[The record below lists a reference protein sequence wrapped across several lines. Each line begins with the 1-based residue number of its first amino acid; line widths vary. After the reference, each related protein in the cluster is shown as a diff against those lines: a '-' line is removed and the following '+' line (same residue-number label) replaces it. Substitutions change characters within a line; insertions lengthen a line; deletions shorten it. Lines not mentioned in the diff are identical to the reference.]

1 MVVASKEED
10 NLPVYADLCQPF
22 VYGDGP
28 VSPWQLQRF
37 LPEIQSGLVANW
49 VSSKLPPESLIL
61 DPFGSSPALL
71 VELAHQ
77 GYRVVTCIL
86 NPIIRL
92 LLEVNCRSY
101 PKSDYLAAIKE
112 LSESQKENTRFDLF
126 IQSFYQTKCASCGK
140 QIQADEYIWEKGME
154 YPSMVVYD
162 CSECGDHYEH
172 APNDFDKNII
182 DQVTRSPLYRALAI
196 DRIAGMDH
204 ELKQDAQEI
213 SAAHLPRS
221 LYIIVALFSKLDA
234 LTINRERKKILQS
247 IFLSVLDSANSLWPT
262 DQQNYRPR
270 QLTNP
275 TQFKE
280 YNLWKVLIQTAEK
293 GNQSHQRVRI
303 VQYPDLPS
311 PGEICIYP
319 GRVRDLLNSPNS
331 NIFDAVV
338 TVIPRP
344 SQAFWK
350 LSAAWSAWLLGQE
363 ESREFSRI
371 MIRDRYDWS
380 WHANALNSTFQ
391 VLTQKQKIKFGVFG
405 LLSELEPPFLS
416 CVIPSAHKAGWKL
429 NSLAINPEDHVAE
442 IHWKDTSA
450 SSSSTE
456 NIYRSIE
463 RGAESYLRYKGEPAD
478 YLEMTSCS
486 LLELEKSNQLILE
499 QNGNSVQ
506 TRLKTVF
513 SNPVT
518 FLHIGP
524 GEQTLESGHWWLK
537 NDPHSDLVFSDVIEL
552 ETLKILNSQET
563 VTENLIEYR
572 IRALYPMVFGEIRDY
587 IRQLLHSYS
596 VLLPDE
602 NHLWK
607 LKDKETESNRHHDV
621 EKQIMRVNEL
631 GKKLNC
637 TVEGEHPIIWLD
649 KFQKPIYQF
658 HIYHHSA
665 FIKDL
670 LHQEL
675 GDSQGVI
682 LLPASRLD
690 LLEYKNKEYPAMT
703 RVLSGGWRI
712 VKFRLMS
719 RIMDNPLV
727 TLDSFSGMLKTDPVE
742 NNPDQL
748 FLF

>member
-1 MVVASKEED
+1 MVVESKVED
-10 NLPVYADLCQPF
+10 NLPEYANLCQPF

-28 VSPWQLQRF
+28 VLPWQLQRF
-37 LPEIQSGLVANW
+37 LPEIQSGLVTNW
-49 VSSKLPPESLIL
+49 VGSKLPPDSLIL

-77 GYRVVTCIL
+77 GYRVVSCIL

-112 LSESQKENTRFDLF
+112 LSETQKENTRFDVF

-196 DRIAGMDH
+196 NRIVGTDH
-204 ELKQDAQEI
+204 ELQQDAQDV

-234 LTINRERKKILQS
+234 LTINRERKRILQT
-247 IFLSVLDSANSLWPT
+247 ILLSVLDSANSLWPT

-270 QLTNP
+270 QLTYP

-280 YNLWKVLIQTAEK
+280 YNLWKVLLRTTEK
-293 GNQSHQRVRI
+293 GNQSHHRVRI
-303 VQYPDLPS
+303 VQFPDLPS

-319 GRVRDLLNSPNS
+319 GRVRDLQNLYDLEN
-331 NIFDAVV
+331 FDALI

-350 LSAAWSAWLLGQE
+350 LSAAWSAWLLGQK

-380 WHANALNSTFQ
+380 WHANALHGSFE
-391 VLTQKQKIKFGVFG
+391 VLYQKHKYKFGVFG
-405 LLSELEPPFLS
+405 LLSELEPAFLS
-416 CVIPSAHKAGWKL
+416 CVVPSAHKARWKL
-429 NSLAINPEDHVAE
+429 TSIAVNPEDHIAE
-442 IHWKDTSA
+442 IHWEGSTTSFP
-450 SSSSTE
+450 STE
-456 NIYRSIE
+456 NLYRSIE
-463 RGAESYLRYKGEPAD
+463 KGAESYLHYKGEPAD
-478 YLEMTSCS
+478 YLEMTCSS

-499 QNGNSVQ
+499 HNGNSVQ
-506 TRLKTVF
+506 TRLKTAF

-537 NDPHSDLVFSDVIEL
+537 NDPTGNLVFSDAVEL
-552 ETLKILNSQET
+552 EAVKILNSQET
-563 VTENLIEYR
+563 VTEDIIECR
-572 IRALYPMVFGEIRDY
+572 IRELYPLVFCEIREY
-587 IRQLLHSYS
+587 LKQILISYAY
-596 VLLPDE
+596 LQPGE

-607 LKDKETESNRHHDV
+607 LKGKEAESNRLHDI
-621 EKQIMRVNEL
+621 ERQILRVNDL
-631 GKKLNC
+631 GKRLDC
-637 TVEGEHPIIWLD
+637 TVEGEHPIIWKD
-649 KFQKPIYQF
+649 KFHKHIYQF
-658 HIYHHSA
+658 HIYQHTA

-670 LHQEL
+670 LHQDLRE
-675 GDSQGVI
+675 SQGVI

-690 LLEYKNKEYPAMT
+690 LLEFKNKEFPAMT

-727 TLDSFSGMLKTDPVE
+727 TLDSFTGMLKTDPVE

>member
-1 MVVASKEED
+1 
-10 NLPVYADLCQPF
+10 
-22 VYGDGP
+22 
-28 VSPWQLQRF
+28 
-37 LPEIQSGLVANW
+37 
-49 VSSKLPPESLIL
+49 
-61 DPFGSSPALL
+61 
-71 VELAHQ
+71 
-77 GYRVVTCIL
+77 
-86 NPIIRL
+86 
-92 LLEVNCRSY
+92 LEVNCRSY
-101 PKSDYLAAIKE
+101 PKSDYQSAIKE
-112 LSESQKENTRFDLF
+112 LSESQKENKPFDVF
-126 IQSFYQTKCASCGK
+126 IQSFYQTRCASCGK

-172 APNDFDKNII
+172 APDDFDKNII
-182 DQVTRSPLYRALAI
+182 ELVTRSPLYRALAI

-204 ELKQDAQEI
+204 ELKQDAQEV
-213 SAAHLPRS
+213 SASHLPRS
-221 LYIIVALFSKLDA
+221 LYIIVALFTKLDA
-234 LTINRERKKILQS
+234 LTLNRERKKILQS
-247 IFLSVLDSANSLWPT
+247 LLISVMDSANSLWPM
-262 DQQNYRPR
+262 DQQNFRPR
-270 QLTNP
+270 QLSTP

-280 YNLWKVLIQTAEK
+280 YNLWKVLVQTAEK
-293 GNQSHQRVRI
+293 GNQSHQRVRT
-303 VQYPDLPS
+303 VQYPDLPL

-319 GRVRDLLNSPNS
+319 GRVRDLLNSQNS
-331 NIFDAVV
+331 DAFDAVI

-350 LSAAWSAWLLGQE
+350 LSAAWAAWLLGQK

-391 VLTQKQKIKFGVFG
+391 VLNQKQKIVFGVFG

-429 NSLAINPEDHVAE
+429 TGLAINPEDHVAE
-442 IHWKDTSA
+442 IHWEDNSE
-450 SSSSTE
+450 SSPSTE

-463 RGAESYLRYKGEPAD
+463 KGAVSYLRHKGEPAD
-478 YLEMTSCS
+478 YLEMTCCA
-486 LLELEKSNQLILE
+486 LLELESSSQLILE
-499 QNGNSVQ
+499 QYGNSVQ
-506 TRLKTVF
+506 TRLKTAF

-537 NDPHSDLVFSDVIEL
+537 NDPTCNQVFSDIVEL

-563 VTENLIEYR
+563 VTADMIECR
-572 IRALYPMVFGEIRDY
+572 IRELYPLAFSEIREY
-587 IRQLLHSYS
+587 IKQILYSYAI
-596 VLLPDE
+596 LLPGE
-602 NHLWK
+602 SHHWK
-607 LKDKETESNRHHDV
+607 LKDKEAESNRLQDV
-621 EKQIMRVNEL
+621 QRQIARVIDL

-637 TVEGEHPIIWLD
+637 TIEGEHPIIWMD
-649 KFQKPIYQF
+649 KFHKPIYKF
-658 HIYHHSA
+658 YIYHHSA

-670 LHQEL
+670 LHEEHD
-675 GDSQGVI
+675 DSQGVL

-690 LLEYKNKEYPAMT
+690 LLEYKEKEYPAMT
-703 RVLSGGWRI
+703 RVLSEGWRI